1 MSSKPSQFV
10 WYELLS
16 PNAAAAQA
24 FYTQVVG
31 WQAADAGMPG
41 MSYTLLSVGD
51 TAIGG
56 LMDVPPGAHPG
67 WFGYVWVDDVDAS
80 AQRLQALGGK
90 LLRPAED
97 IPGVGRYATV
107 ADPHGAVFYLFRDAS
122 DDNPPRLPSDTP
134 GVISWHELYAGN
146 GDAAFA
152 FYSALFGWTK
162 DTAVDMGPMGTY
174 QLFAAGGPAIGGMM
188 TKPPE
193 VPVPFWQYYISV
205 AAIDAAAGRA
215 TAAGGQVLMGPQ
227 EVPGGSWIVQ
237 CLDPQGVPFA
247 MVAPVR

>member
-1 MSSKPSQFV
+1 M
-10 WYELLS
+10 
-16 PNAAAAQA
+16 
-24 FYTQVVG
+24 
-31 WQAADAGMPG
+31 
-41 MSYTLLSVGD
+41 
-51 TAIGG
+51 
-56 LMDVPPGAHPG
+56 
-67 WFGYVWVDDVDAS
+67 DAS

-122 DDNPPRLPSDTP
+122 GDNPSRLPAGTP
-134 GVISWHELYAGN
+134 GVVSWHELYAGD

-162 DTAVDMGPMGTY
+162 DTAIDMGPMGTY
-174 QLFAAGGPAIGGMM
+174 QLFAAGGNAIGGMM
-188 TKPPE
+188 TRPPQ
-193 VPVPFWQYYISV
+193 VPVPCWQYYIAV
-205 AAIDAAAGRA
+205 DHIDAAAGRA
-215 TAAGGQVLMGPQ
+215 TAAGGQVLMGPH

>member
-1 MSSKPSQFV
+1 MSSQPSQFV

-24 FYTQVVG
+24 FYTQVIG
-31 WQAADAGMPG
+31 WRAADAGMPG
-41 MSYTLLSVGD
+41 MRYTLLSVGEA
-51 TAIGG
+51 AIAG

-122 DDNPPRLPSDTP
+122 GDNPSRLPAGTP
-134 GVISWHELYAGN
+134 GVVSWHELYAGD

-162 DTAVDMGPMGTY
+162 DTAIDMGPMGTY
-174 QLFAAGGPAIGGMM
+174 QLFAAGGNAIGGMM
-188 TKPPE
+188 TRPPQ
-193 VPVPFWQYYISV
+193 VPVPCWQYYIAV
-205 AAIDAAAGRA
+205 DHIDAAAGRA
-215 TAAGGQVLMGPQ
+215 TAAGGQVLMGPH